1 MADVRLAGGIRKHLE
16 DVALRRRVIEVG
28 LPGVGDL
35 PGPLALPHLL
45 PVALDRVR
53 LVRFHRCDITRPGV
67 ARAAAAAAPGRR
79 RATGGYSVREG
90 PRRSDG
96 SPAQARP
103 DG

>member
-67 ARAAAAAAPGRR
+67 ARAAAAAAPYTPARDQRIFGP
-79 RATGGYSVREG
+79 RATKEERWL
-90 PRRSDG
+90 
-96 SPAQARP
+96 A
-103 DG
+103 